1 MERLRY
7 QTTIP
12 GGLSSGKQT
21 PYREP
26 FTLPLPTESRAE
38 EYERMSRRSPTQ
50 SSGDQRVCMLTTSHD
65 ATDAR
70 VFGREATALA
80 EAGYDVTLYTPF
92 GPSRVEDDV
101 RIRSFRGID
110 TGDGQPPLP
119 GVKTRIKWAM
129 ELLGELYDTDY
140 DVYHF
145 HDAELL
151 PTGAALSVLTNGK
164 VVYDVH
170 ENVEDVLRHKELLPE
185 PVRPALAGAISVV
198 ERGLARAV
206 DGIVAASADIAERF
220 FDHPNVITVTNY
232 PRVKWAERARER
244 GVVPAPDAA
253 GVTGDDGIGAE
264 SKHSAS
270 SDGTIRFVY
279 CGLLSEDRGIPRLI
293 DAIERVPEEYDV
305 ELVIG
310 GKYESERDE
319 RIIERKGRASD
330 RISLVGWQDT
340 LADVF
345 DLLYDSDVGMMVF
358 EPDPNKTRAAHRS
371 NKLFWYMAAALPIVV
386 SDIGNW
392 TEVVEEAGCGIPV
405 DPLSTDDIAATM
417 AELAANP
424 RKRRELGAAGHDA
437 ALSVY
442 NWEVQRDRLFDL
454 YERLLGPLPAKI
466 EL

>member
-1 MERLRY
+1 
-7 QTTIP
+7 
-12 GGLSSGKQT
+12 
-21 PYREP
+21 
-26 FTLPLPTESRAE
+26 
-38 EYERMSRRSPTQ
+38 MSRRSQ
-50 SSGDQRVCMLTTSHD
+50 SGRRVCVLTTSHD

-80 EAGYDVTLYTPF
+80 EAGYDVTLFTPF
-92 GPSRVEDDV
+92 GPSRVEDGV
-101 RIRSFRGID
+101 EIRAFKGID
-110 TGDGQPPLP
+110 TGDGQPRLP
-119 GVKTRIKWAM
+119 GVKTRLQWAF

-140 DVYHF
+140 DLYHF
-145 HDAELL
+145 HDSELL

-170 ENVEDVLRHKELLPE
+170 ENVENVLRHKELLPE
-185 PVRPALAGAISVV
+185 PVRPVLASAISVA
-198 ERGLARAV
+198 ERGLARAT
-206 DGIVAASADIAERF
+206 DGIVAASTDIAERF
-220 FDHPNVITVTNY
+220 SDHSDVITVTNY
-232 PRVKWAERARER
+232 PRVKWAERAQER
-244 GVVPAPDAA
+244 GVVPGTNDA
-253 GVTGDDGIGAE
+253 DE
-264 SKHSAS
+264 SEN
-270 SDGTIRFVY
+270 GGETNGPVRFVY

-293 DAIERVPEEYDV
+293 DAVEQVPEAHDV

-310 GKYESERDE
+310 GKYESVEDE
-319 RIIERKGRASD
+319 RLIERKGSGSERV
-330 RISLVGWQDT
+330 SLVGWQDT
-340 LADVF
+340 LSDVF

-392 TEVVEEAGCGIPV
+392 TEVVEDAECGIPV
-405 DPLSTDDIAATM
+405 DPLDTEAIAATM
-417 AELAANP
+417 ADLAANP
-424 RKRRELGAAGHDA
+424 EKRRQLGAAGHDA